1 MFRSCVGSRVGPIMV
16 FVLGTTFQKCL
27 SFRENVENSEVLL
40 LRQMTK
46 FSRIVFLLL
55 NPNGGGGLELMGGR
69 GGSWERWE
77 EGGGGDVRA
86 PCLSEPSWWDQFVT
100 DIPRFRVREEGG
112 GTGREVLL
120 LLHPLINFLLS
131 KKLISRNPEKRKIFF
146 CKK

>member
-1 MFRSCVGSRVGPIMV
+1 MV

-46 FSRIVFLLL
+46 FSRIVILLL

-77 EGGGGDVRA
+77 EGGGRPCAVSVRA
-86 PCLSEPSWWDQFVT
+86 QLMGSVCNGHSPLPGQ
-100 DIPRFRVREEGG
+100 RGG
-112 GTGREVLL
+112 G
-120 LLHPLINFLLS
+120 
-131 KKLISRNPEKRKIFF
+131 RNRKRSPAAAASVN
-146 CKK
+146 